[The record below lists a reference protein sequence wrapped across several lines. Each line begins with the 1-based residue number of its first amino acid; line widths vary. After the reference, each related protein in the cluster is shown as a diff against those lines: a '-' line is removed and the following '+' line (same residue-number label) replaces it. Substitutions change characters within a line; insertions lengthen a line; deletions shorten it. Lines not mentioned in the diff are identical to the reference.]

1 MDVAACVYVKICRA
15 RAVLGNLLIG
25 AVALLSIGTVAS
37 AADLL
42 VKAPPAPPPPAL
54 WNWTGFYLGAHTGG
68 ALDLSNV
75 SNPYG
80 PTLFGDNIR
89 SPGPLLG
96 GQIGYDWQT
105 GPWVFGGQADIAWA
119 NLDGTFTC
127 LQPARSLGPLPPD
140 YIPGFIGG
148 AYGATCQVQPRWFGA
163 FTGRVGLA
171 TGPNGNMLLYARG
184 GPAWMQGRVDIATN
198 NILAGINGPRNVQ
211 TSSSFSQWGWTAG
224 VGLEYALGGNWS
236 VMLEYDYLTFGRHG
250 LETPNAPYAIT
261 AGLPGLS
268 GSSAPD
274 GRAAGVSQAIHA
286 LKLGVNYRFGDPTAP
301 TTAYPVSTSPLASAF
316 EFEFGTRY
324 VHGWGRYKQDLG
336 GSSPPPVN
344 NSRLT
349 WTDLQTDGAEFFARV
364 DTPQNF
370 VVKGLVGGGSG
381 NHGHMND
388 EDWGLQQPF
397 TGDPVSVFPY
407 QNSYSYA
414 SSNVKYF
421 TVDAGYDWFRQP
433 AYRFTSFIGYSYLEQ
448 RMVTPKTMTYV
459 MYAPAS
465 LSGAVGLGQDNFWRA
480 LRVGAAADIM
490 LAPRMHL
497 NAEAAYLPFVGY
509 RGQDDHGPGALS
521 PQWGNGDGAQLEAI
535 LSYDLTDSFNVG
547 VGGRYWAFWIPKGET
562 ANFSNGGTGGVGAQ
576 TFSAEQAAVFVQAS
590 YKFALP

>member
-1 MDVAACVYVKICRA
+1 
-15 RAVLGNLLIG
+15 
-25 AVALLSIGTVAS
+25 
-37 AADLL
+37 
-42 VKAPPAPPPPAL
+42 
-54 WNWTGFYLGAHTGG
+54 
-68 ALDLSNV
+68 
-75 SNPYG
+75 
-80 PTLFGDNIR
+80 
-89 SPGPLLG
+89 
-96 GQIGYDWQT
+96 
-105 GPWVFGGQADIAWA
+105 
-119 NLDGTFTC
+119 
-127 LQPARSLGPLPPD
+127 
-140 YIPGFIGG
+140 
-148 AYGATCQVQPRWFGA
+148 
-163 FTGRVGLA
+163 
-171 TGPNGNMLLYARG
+171 
-184 GPAWMQGRVDIATN
+184 MQGRVDIATN

-388 EDWGLQQPF
+388 EDWGLGQPGP
-397 TGDPVSVFPY
+397 GDPKNLLSVFPY

-414 SSNVKYF
+414 SSKIKYF
-421 TVDAGYDWFRQP
+421 TVDAGYDWFRNP
-433 AYRFTSFIGYSYLEQ
+433 AYRLTSFIGYSYLEQ

-459 MYAPAS
+459 MYAPAPFFET
-465 LSGAVGLGQDNFWRA
+465 LGLGQDNFWRA

-490 LAPRMHL
+490 LAPRVHL

-535 LSYDLTDSFNVG
+535 LSYDLTDGFNVG
-547 VGGRYWAFWIPKGET
+547 LGGRYWAFWIPKGET

-576 TFSAEQAAVFVQAS
+576 TFSAEQAAVFLQAS
-590 YKFALP
+590 YKFSLP